1 MTDHFIDMGRR
12 LSNWGRWG
20 EDDERGTVNFVTP
33 QTVAAAAATI
43 RSGKVFELSLAL
55 GSTGPQVTGRAGRFN
70 PIHTMTMVPGDVILV
85 DNPDDIVIADDAV
98 FLPLQAATQWDSLA
112 HFGYQGLLYGNR
124 PARGNVEALAGAR
137 VNGIDKILPGMV
149 GRGVLL
155 DIARLRGVEWIRAE
169 DDPIEPEELDRA
181 EAAAG
186 VRLGTADILLVRTG
200 WRRKAAVEGWSEE
213 WLAACPGLS
222 LRCAE
227 WIHDRD
233 LASVASDNW
242 CVEIYPP
249 RSPGDMPFHCV
260 ALRDMGMLLGE
271 MFDLEELAA
280 DCAEDGQW
288 DFFFSGPPLRVV
300 GGVGSTASPIAVK

>member
-1 MTDHFIDMGRR
+1 VIEDFTEIGHK

-20 EDDERGTVNFVTP
+20 DDDERGTLNFITPETVVT
-33 QTVAAAAATI
+33 AARSI
-43 RSGKVFELSLAL
+43 RSGKVFELSLPL

-70 PIHTMTMVPGDVILV
+70 PIHTMTMVPGDVILRE
-85 DNPDDIVIADDAV
+85 NPDDIVIADDAV

-112 HFGYQGLLYGNR
+112 HFGYQGLLYNNR
-124 PARGNVEALAGAR
+124 PARGSVEALTGAS
-137 VNGIDKILPGMV
+137 VNSIDKILPGMV

-155 DIARLRGVEWIRAE
+155 DIARLRGVDWMAAD
-169 DDPIEPEELDRA
+169 DDPIEPEELERA
-181 EAAAG
+181 EQDQG
-186 VRLGTADILLVRTG
+186 VRVGTADVLLVRTG
-200 WRRKAAVEGWSEE
+200 WRKKAAAEGWSEE
-213 WLAACPGLS
+213 WLAECPGLS

-227 WIHDRD
+227 WIHERE

-249 RSPGDMPFHCV
+249 RSPGDMPLHCV
-260 ALRDMGMLLGE
+260 LLRDMGVLLGE
-271 MFDLEELAA
+271 MFDLEELSA
-280 DCAEDGQW
+280 DCVGDEQW